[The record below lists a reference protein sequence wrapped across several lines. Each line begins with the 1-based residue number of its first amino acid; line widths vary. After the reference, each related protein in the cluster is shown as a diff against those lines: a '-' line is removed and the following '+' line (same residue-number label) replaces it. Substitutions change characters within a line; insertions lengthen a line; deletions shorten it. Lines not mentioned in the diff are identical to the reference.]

1 MLTYD
6 KRGLKITEVQTSYKI
21 HAEMK
26 ISRKVKKMQ
35 RNVME
40 YLEQTVGK
48 VPDKTAYANEEMGV
62 TFKEVY
68 DQSRAIGSFLNEQG
82 YRKEPIVVFMGKH
95 PNTII
100 AFYGVI
106 YSGNFYV
113 PIDEEMPRHRIELIF
128 QSLAPRA
135 VICNHQT
142 GEVLRTLPYSGR
154 IYIYEDIVKTSVNEE
169 ALFKIREKQI
179 DTDPIYIVF
188 TSGSTGVP
196 KGVAACHRS
205 VIDYIESLSEILKF
219 NQETIFG
226 NQTPLYVDAC
236 LKELYPT
243 LKFGATAYLI
253 PKNLFMFPLKLI
265 DFLNEYKINT
275 ICWVVSALTMISAFG
290 ALEKEV
296 PNFLHTIAFG
306 SEVFPIKQYNLWK
319 KHLPDARFINLYG
332 PTEATG
338 MSCYYE
344 VNREFGLDEMIPIGR
359 PFRNTEILLLDEN
372 NQIPKQGEA
381 GEICIRGTSLTLGY
395 YNNFEK
401 TGEVFVQ
408 NPLNSAYPELI
419 YRTGD
424 LGRYNE
430 YGELMFVSR
439 RDNQIKHMGHRI
451 ELGEIETAANQM
463 EQIKSVCCIF
473 DPEKKKIVLY
483 YVGDIT
489 PSEAAGYLKEK
500 LPRYMIPNVIETLV
514 RMPLT
519 ANGKINRTL
528 LKEKYQMEHS
538 R

>member
-1 MLTYD
+1 
-6 KRGLKITEVQTSYKI
+6 
-21 HAEMK
+21 
-26 ISRKVKKMQ
+26 
-35 RNVME
+35 
-40 YLEQTVGK
+40 
-48 VPDKTAYANEEMGV
+48 
-62 TFKEVY
+62 
-68 DQSRAIGSFLNEQG
+68 
-82 YRKEPIVVFMGKH
+82 
-95 PNTII
+95 
-100 AFYGVI
+100 
-106 YSGNFYV
+106 
-113 PIDEEMPRHRIELIF
+113 
-128 QSLAPRA
+128 
-135 VICNHQT
+135 
-142 GEVLRTLPYSGR
+142 
-154 IYIYEDIVKTSVNEE
+154 
-169 ALFKIREKQI
+169 
-179 DTDPIYIVF
+179 
-188 TSGSTGVP
+188 
-196 KGVAACHRS
+196 
-205 VIDYIESLSEILKF
+205 
-219 NQETIFG
+219 
-226 NQTPLYVDAC
+226 
-236 LKELYPT
+236 
-243 LKFGATAYLI
+243 
-253 PKNLFMFPLKLI
+253 
-265 DFLNEYKINT
+265 
-275 ICWVVSALTMISAFG
+275 MISAFG

-296 PNFLHTIAFG
+296 PKFLHTIAFG

-463 EQIKSVCCIF
+463 DQLKSACCIF

-483 YVGDIT
+483 YVGDIM

-500 LPRYMIPNVIETLV
+500 LPRYMIPNVFEALE

-528 LKEKYQMEHS
+528 LKEKYQKEHS